1 MSGNAKDVESYQEWV
16 AAMRKADTRP
26 PHKWRLQEMYEAT
39 CKYGSGNCW
48 TGTSGQLAAMV
59 RQLLAER
66 ILLID
71 VVEQMARE
79 ISD

>member
-1 MSGNAKDVESYQEWV
+1 MSDNAKDVESYEEWA
-16 AAMRKADTRP
+16 AAMRKADVRP
-26 PHKWRLQEMYEAT
+26 LYRWRLQEMYEAT

-48 TGTSGQLAAMV
+48 TGTNGTLAAMV

-71 VVEQMARE
+71 RLTKQ
-79 ISD
+79 DTQP